1 MNKYDVTVI
10 YDASNS
16 GAYKANSPQEAAEL
30 AECDQAGRQCLCH
43 QCAHEVEMGD
53 VIGAHVYLNDELVLD
68 TTYNGERIKELEE
81 EVLRL
86 KREVNSFTGTEPAY
100 PEVQ

>member
-16 GAYKANSPQEAAEL
+16 RAYKANTPEDAAEH
-30 AECDQAGRQCLCH
+30 AECDLEGRQRLCH
-43 QCAHEVEMGD
+43 QCSHEVEMGD
-53 VIGAHVYLNDELVLD
+53 VIGAHVYLNDKLVLD
-68 TTYNGERIKELEE
+68 TTFKGERINELEA